1 MKITDITWEK
11 LHIDLLGTF
20 KIAFT
25 EINYSEVVL
34 IKVTTDEGITG
45 YGEAAPFA
53 PVTGETADSVI
64 AVLKMLKPGLIGMDP
79 FCIEQ
84 IHSLMDQA
92 IYSNGAAKCAV
103 DLAMYDLMGK
113 ASGQPVYK
121 LLGGYQKEVQNDI
134 TLGIGEPE
142 ETAKEAERC
151 VKEEGFHILKIKT
164 GIDPDADIR
173 TINLIREKVGPEIRL
188 RVDANQGYDIAR
200 ALYAIEGFKKAGV
213 EAVEQCLPYWDH
225 KGMAELRA
233 KVSGIQLMMDE
244 SVHDPKDA
252 AALIREGCADVLN
265 IKLMKCGG
273 LLPGLKISD
282 VAEASGVTCM
292 VGCMLETKLA
302 ITAGVSLVAA
312 RKNITEADCDSFM
325 FYKDSET
332 GMSGGFERK
341 GDRFILLDKPGFGV
355 DINF

>member
-1 MKITDITWEK
+1 MKITDIKWEK
-11 LHIDLLGTF
+11 LHINLLEPI

-25 EINYSEVVL
+25 EIDYAEVVL
-34 IKVTTDEGITG
+34 IKVTTDEGLVG

-53 PVTGETADSVI
+53 PVTGATPDGVI
-64 AVLKMLKPGLIGMDP
+64 AVLEMLKPGLIGMDP

-84 IHSLMDQA
+84 IHAMMDHV

-103 DLAMYDLMGK
+103 DLAMFDLMGK
-113 ASGQPVYK
+113 ACGQPVYK
-121 LLGGYQKEVQNDI
+121 LLGGYQSEVQNDI
-134 TLGIGEPE
+134 TIGISTPE
-142 ETAKEAERC
+142 QMAETADRF
-151 VKEEGFHILKIKT
+151 VHQEGFHILKIKA

-173 TINLIREKVGPEIRL
+173 TMELIRAKVGPSIRL

-200 ALYAIEGFKKAGV
+200 ALHAIEGFKRAGV

-225 KGMAELRA
+225 AGMAELRA
-233 KVSGIQLMMDE
+233 KVSGIQLMLDE

-252 AALIREGCADVLN
+252 AALVRGGCADILN

-273 LLPGLKISD
+273 LLPGMKISD
-282 VAEASGVTCM
+282 IAEANGVTCM

-312 RKNITEADCDSFM
+312 RKNITEADCDSFL
-325 FYKDSET
+325 FYQDSET
-332 GMSGGFERK
+332 GMTGGFRREN
-341 GDRFILLDKPGFGV
+341 DRFILLDRPGFGV